1 MCLIW
6 PNPLITGVRPSVCQS
21 GLTSPSHSLA
31 IAFTRYCLCLFSPLL
46 PSLLLF
52 LCSFLVSFVN
62 HSSQCSYLLAL
73 PLIALAL
80 TPPAPL
86 LLPLSFVFFLL
97 LGCMFRPSLRPPIY
111 LSIASL
117 VLARS
122 PPHCACPHS
131 SCSSAPPSS
140 VLSSSSCSDARSVRP
155 SVL

>member
-86 LLPLSFVFFLL
+86 LLPRQFYLLPPARLHVPSVYPSSDPFVNCIARTCSLSPSLPSLLMLLCFFLVSFVF
-97 LGCMFRPSLRPPIY
+97 
-111 LSIASL
+111 
-117 VLARS
+117 
-122 PPHCACPHS
+122 
-131 SCSSAPPSS
+131 
-140 VLSSSSCSDARSVRP
+140 
-155 SVL
+155 

>member
-86 LLPLSFVFFLL
+86 LFPCQFCLLPPARMHV
-97 LGCMFRPSLRPPIY
+97 PS
-111 LSIASL
+111 
-117 VLARS
+117 V
-122 PPHCACPHS
+122 
-131 SCSSAPPSS
+131 PPSS
-140 VLSSSSCSDARSVRP
+140 DLSVNCIARTCSLSPSLPSLLMLLCFFHVRF
-155 SVL
+155 VF